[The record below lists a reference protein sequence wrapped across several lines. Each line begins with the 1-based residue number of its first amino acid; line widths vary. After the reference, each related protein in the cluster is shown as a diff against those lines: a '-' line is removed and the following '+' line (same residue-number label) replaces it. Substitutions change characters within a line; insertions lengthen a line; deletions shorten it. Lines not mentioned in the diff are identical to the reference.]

1 MSPSRGTS
9 RRKFPTASRPVFGA
23 ASGSEF
29 GVASS
34 GGFGRNKNFFTFT
47 SNHGAQPVST
57 TAEEWGGLEIN
68 DDQLASQ
75 LLQEIGVLPEVTTL
89 EQKTDEGYES
99 SPSPVSNHS
108 LEANGD
114 TFLGADF
121 DNLDQFSFNL
131 DFDKTIDEHNDFII
145 IESNNPFSC
154 AAQQP
159 PALYNDVS
167 IPMED
172 QNDPVWCPPS
182 PEFTLQKI
190 GVIDDPVLHDAFMK
204 ANGVEG
210 KEMGASGGMKHRRG
224 QIRMEPTEIKDKTH
238 ERNVVR

>member
-1 MSPSRGTS
+1 MG
-9 RRKFPTASRPVFGA
+9 
-23 ASGSEF
+23 
-29 GVASS
+29 
-34 GGFGRNKNFFTFT
+34 
-47 SNHGAQPVST
+47 
-57 TAEEWGGLEIN
+57 
-68 DDQLASQ
+68 
-75 LLQEIGVLPEVTTL
+75 

-131 DFDKTIDEHNDFII
+131 DFDKTIDGHNDFII
-145 IESNNPFSC
+145 
-154 AAQQP
+154 
-159 PALYNDVS
+159 YNDVS

-238 ERNVVR
+238 ERNVVRCRDYRQTKKEKDMKQISELAQLEEENNRLKKEEEEMRKRLEKYKRIYLDLITSGRIIFV